1 MQSLKDGVGN
11 LMKEMTS
18 TSNLTL
24 VSLKLFEKLGMPLDD
39 LNVSDIAQKVL
50 NLEENNFN
58 FTEAT
63 KKIKDRLYKTE
74 AACEEMKKKASSLA
88 NGGLLSNFGFNVVI
102 VMIMQEQKNRAPDV
116 YQKLLGNTKIL
127 VRNGLA
133 NIKKGT
139 VRKIL
144 SYVLG

>member
-1 MQSLKDGVGN
+1 LKDGVGN

-74 AACEEMKKKASSLA
+74 SVYEELKKKASSLA

-102 VMIMQEQKNRAPDV
+102 VMIMQEQKDLAPDY
-116 YQKLLGNTKIL
+116 YQKLLEYTKNT
-127 VRNGLA
+127 VRTGLA

-139 VRKIL
+139 VRKIMA
-144 SYVLG
+144 YVLG

>member
-1 MQSLKDGVGN
+1 
-11 LMKEMTS
+11 MKEMTS

-74 AACEEMKKKASSLA
+74 VAYEEMKKKANSLA
-88 NGGLLSNFGFNVVI
+88 NGGLLSNFGFNVII
-102 VMIMQEQKNRAPDV
+102 VMIMQEQKDRAPGD